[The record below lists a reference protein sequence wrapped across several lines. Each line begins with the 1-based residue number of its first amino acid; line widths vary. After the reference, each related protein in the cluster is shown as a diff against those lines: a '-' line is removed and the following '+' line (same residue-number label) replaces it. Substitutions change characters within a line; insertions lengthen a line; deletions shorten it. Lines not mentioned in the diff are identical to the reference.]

1 MNPYHKPVLAEEV
14 LTYLSPEDGNTYL
27 DCTLGGGGHT
37 ELILEASSPHGR
49 VVAIDRDDDALDY
62 SRKRLVRFGDRLIT
76 AKGNF
81 RDLKK
86 VLAGEGISAVDGV
99 LFDLGVSSHQLDTP
113 RGFSFL
119 RDEPLDM
126 RMNRDDE
133 KTAADV
139 VNNYSREH
147 LAEII
152 RTYGEERFAGRVA
165 RAISEAAAKKPIETT
180 GELADIVRKAV
191 PGGGKYAIDPATRT
205 FQALRIEVND
215 ELSSAESAIE
225 DAVDVLK
232 PGGVIC
238 VISFHSLE
246 DRITKN
252 AFARKSGK
260 CTCPPRIPVC
270 VCGARKQIEILTK
283 KPVTAG
289 PEELGDNPRSRSA
302 KLRCARKIS
311 EQP

>member
-1 MNPYHKPVLAEEV
+1 MLA
-14 LTYLSPEDGNTYL
+14 YLSPESGKTYL

-49 VVAIDRDDDALDY
+49 VIGIDRDDDALEY
-62 SRKRLVRFGDRLIT
+62 TKKRLARFGDRLIT
-76 AKGNF
+76 AKANF
-81 RDLKK
+81 RDLTE
-86 VLAGEGISAVDGV
+86 VLGEEGISAVDGV

-119 RDEPLDM
+119 RNEPLDM
-126 RMNRDDE
+126 RMNREDP
-133 KTAADV
+133 KTAADA

-152 RTYGEERFAGRVA
+152 RTYGEERFAGRIA

-180 GELADIVRKAV
+180 GELAEIVKRAV
-191 PGGGKYAIDPATRT
+191 PGGGKYRIHPATRT

-215 ELSSAESAIE
+215 ELRSAEKGIE
-225 DAVDVLK
+225 DAPKVLRL
-232 PGGVIC
+232 GGVMC

-246 DRITKN
+246 DRIVKN
-252 AFARKSGK
+252 AFARMAGR
-260 CTCPPRIPVC
+260 CTCPPGIPVC
-270 VCGARKQIEILTK
+270 VCGARKRMEILTK

-289 PEELGDNPRSRSA
+289 DDELGDNPRSRSA

-311 EQP
+311 D